1 MPPAASTSEA
11 PPRARVPR
19 PVLLVLLLA
28 AACSRGPEPRLET
41 LHVFGTVTEI
51 ELRGAEP
58 RRAQAAIAEIS
69 AQLNQRHNE
78 WHAWEPSDVTRINA
92 AFAAGESAP
101 APASV
106 IDLVQRSK
114 PLSEASD
121 GLFDPAIGG
130 LIRDWGFHTSRYPV
144 QTPQPRADALARWR
158 RERPRI
164 GDVSIVGDRLSSRNP
179 RVQLDFGAVAEGV
192 AGGLI
197 LDTLRRHGIEH
208 ALVSLGGDVVALG
221 DGDGR
226 PWTVAV
232 RDPFGG
238 VLGGVE
244 LGDGEAL
251 FSTGNYNKFRAS
263 PSGARWGHILDPRT
277 GYPARGAAAVVIL
290 HPDPVVADAGA
301 TALFVAGPA
310 GFERIARRLGLG
322 CALMV
327 TEENEMLVTAA
338 MKARLQLLRDPVPL
352 GPPLDL
358 GRDCRAENRLP
369 SS

>member
-1 MPPAASTSEA
+1 MPPAASTSE
-11 PPRARVPR
+11 PLRNRLRR
-19 PVLLVLLLA
+19 PALLVLLLA

-41 LHVFGTVTEI
+41 LHVFGTATEV

-58 RRAQAAIAEIS
+58 ERAQAAIAEIS
-69 AQLNQRHNE
+69 AQLNQRHSE
-78 WHAWEPSDVTRINA
+78 WHAWEPSELTRINA
-92 AFAAGESAP
+92 AFAAGESAH

-106 IDLVQRSK
+106 IDLVRRSK
-114 PLSEASD
+114 PLSDASE

-130 LIRDWGFHTSRYPV
+130 LIRDWGFHTSQYPV

-158 RERPRI
+158 QERPRI
-164 GDVSIVGDRLSSRNP
+164 GDVSIAGDRLSSRNP

-192 AGGLI
+192 AGELI

-226 PWTVAV
+226 PWTVAI

-277 GYPARGAAAVVIL
+277 GYPARGAAAVVVL
-290 HPDPVVADAGA
+290 HPDPVVADASA

-310 GFERIARRLGLG
+310 GFERIARRMGLG

-352 GPPLDL
+352 GDALDL
-358 GRDCRAENRLP
+358 GADCGARNQ
-369 SS
+369 